1 MGQQGLSSSLVN
13 SNQILV
19 DEEIFRII
27 YNDIY
32 NGSIEM
38 FIYNE
43 VLINEHIGGGAPFPI
58 NDIPIN
64 DVLNAS
70 IIFNYGLLN
79 EENELLNV
87 LNESFN
93 EGNLVNKEYKEVIL
107 DITETIFR
115 SKTKSNCVICLTD
128 FNKGNDVSI
137 INCNCKNTLFHT
149 ECIKTWCK
157 EKPECPLCRKNIEKK
172 E

>member
-1 MGQQGLSSSLVN
+1 MNNNGEHL
-13 SNQILV
+13 NQLLT
-19 DEEIFRII
+19 DEEIFRIL
-27 YNDIY
+27 YNDFY
-32 NGSIEM
+32 NGSNINLTVV
-38 FIYNE
+38 IYNE
-43 VLINEHIGGGAPFPI
+43 LE
-58 NDIPIN
+58 D
-64 DVLNAS
+64 
-70 IIFNYGLLN
+70 
-79 EENELLNV
+79 EELLNAI
-87 LNESFN
+87 NESFN
-93 EGNLVNKEYKEVIL
+93 VIENKEYKEYNL

-115 SKTKSNCVICLTD
+115 SKTKSTCIICLTD

>member
-1 MGQQGLSSSLVN
+1 MN
-13 SNQILV
+13 NNNENQILV

-43 VLINEHIGGGAPFPI
+43 SLGLINERNEGGAPDPM
-58 NDIPIN
+58 NDII
-64 DVLNAS
+64 NAS

-93 EGNLVNKEYKEVIL
+93 ERSLVNKEYKEVIL

-115 SKTKSNCVICLTD
+115 SKTKSNCIICLTD

-157 EKPECPLCRKNIEKK
+157 EKPECPLCRKNIEKN